1 MPKVP
6 QSIADIRKK
15 STYTQD
21 LICTSYHEAGHAIFT
36 LLHNMRVPLIN
47 LFENKTNKRVEG
59 YCRYETPIELE
70 DIKDPELF
78 NYQLI
83 AEIKIKYAG
92 LAAEKYH
99 FKTVSGSDKFPMFLR
114 YGSSDDTLS
123 AAALIKQ
130 FNLVAPGKKRYN
142 YKQKLIKDTTQLL
155 IEHWDAVVLISHRL
169 FQKKKINYQQLKNI
183 LTKKT
188 KNTEFWKNKFK
199 KIEFIF
205 KNLDELDE
213 LKIKPIF
220 INN

>member
-15 STYTQD
+15 STYIQD
-21 LICTSYHEAGHAIFT
+21 LVCTSYHEAGHAIFT
-36 LLHNMRVPLIN
+36 LLHNMRVPSIL
-47 LFENKTNKRVEG
+47 LFENKSNKRIEG

-70 DIKDPELF
+70 DIKDQELF
-78 NYQLI
+78 DYQLI

-92 LAAEKYH
+92 LASEKYH

-130 FNLVAPGKKRYN
+130 YDLSPSGKKRYN
-142 YKQKLIKDTTQLL
+142 YKQKLIKDTTLL
-155 IEHWDAVVLISHRL
+155 LQEHWDAVTLVSHQL
-169 FQKKKINYQQLKNI
+169 FRKKKINFRQLKSLLI
-183 LTKKT
+183 KKT
-188 KNTEFWKNKFK
+188 KNPEFWKNKFK

-205 KNLDELDE
+205 KNLNELDE
-213 LKIKPIF
+213 LQIKSIF
-220 INN
+220 IDN